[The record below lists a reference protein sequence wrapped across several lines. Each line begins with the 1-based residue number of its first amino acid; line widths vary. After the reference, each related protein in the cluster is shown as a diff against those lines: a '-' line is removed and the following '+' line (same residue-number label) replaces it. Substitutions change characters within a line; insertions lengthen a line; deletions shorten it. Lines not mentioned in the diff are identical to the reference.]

1 MEIMEKIIEKHNAV
15 LETGHLIVCRNCGEI
30 AAQILYSAPFYKQEP
45 PPKAESLNVAAL
57 DAAIKEATHDQK
69 INFDGTDVLPTCRLE
84 PLPPLKEV
92 RGEEINPKTGVR
104 DEPKVEKKPR
114 MSDLEQQILALLF
127 MEPKLSGKEIIER
140 TGGKQSTVYSILRKI
155 KEKTGQIE
163 PQKAAPKLKAV
174 PDPVPYVDFVEWLE
188 TFGGGGT
195 YNGHWG
201 ETQS

>member
-57 DAAIKEATHDQK
+57 DAAIRESLTQNGHPDDHKV
-69 INFDGTDVLPTCRLE
+69 NFDGTDVLPGCRLE
-84 PLPPLKEV
+84 PLPPPKEV
-92 RGEEINPKTGVR
+92 RGEEVNPETGVR
-104 DEPKVEKKPR
+104 DEPKPKR
-114 MSDLEQQILALLF
+114 MSELEQQILALLF
-127 MEPKLSGKEIIER
+127 MEPGLSGKEIIER

-163 PQKAAPKLKAV
+163 PQKAAPKLSVV
-174 PDPVPYVDFVEWLE
+174 PDPEPAQVDYIEWLE
-188 TFGGGGT
+188 TYGGR
-195 YNGHWG
+195 WG